1 MPLSCPCLPPVLVL
15 LVTVLHASRI
25 KVLAVGPVIVDCACN
40 ALLLLLPP
48 PLQRRTLPRLGA
60 ACIAGGVTAL
70 AWR

>member
-25 KVLAVGPVIVDCACN
+25 KVLAVGPVIVDFACN
-40 ALLLLLPP
+40 VLPP
-48 PLQRRTLPRLGA
+48 PLQRRTLQRLGA